1 MARNSRGKT
10 TEEAFKRAARTVI
23 ERQGFLRTTI
33 SDIAVEARRSSASFY
48 NYFDT
53 KEALLAHLADE
64 FRDEVVQRHK
74 SRYRREN
81 EPRVA
86 IEEMVRAYWTTYKDR
101 LPELVGVFQVA
112 MVDETFAER
121 WREIRQFGIDQ
132 TAIVIRRAQKAGY
145 SPGVDPRLAASA
157 LSSMLENFCYVWLA
171 AGGDT
176 TASAVDDEHAIA
188 TLAGLWYHAIYWT
201 A

>member
-1 MARNSRGKT
+1 MIG
-10 TEEAFKRAARTVI
+10 
-23 ERQGFLRTTI
+23 RQGFLRTTI
-33 SDIAVEARRSSASFY
+33 ADIAAEAGRSSASFY

-53 KEALLAHLADE
+53 KESLLANLADE

-74 SRYRREN
+74 ARYRRED

-112 MVDETFAER
+112 MVDEAFAAR
-121 WREIRQFGIDQ
+121 WRETRQFGIDRMA
-132 TAIVIRRAQKAGY
+132 TVIRRAQKAGY

-157 LSSMLENFCYVWLA
+157 LGSMLEHFCYVWLA
-171 AGGDT
+171 AGGDG
-176 TASAVDDEHAIA
+176 SALTVDDDRAIA
-188 TLAGLWYHAIYWT
+188 TLSGLWYHAVYWT
-201 A
+201 D